1 MAENSFAEAARARK
15 VAAMVRYFDR
25 RFIAVGRCPYREAA
39 ELAAMLRDSVSEHQ
53 WKHHAVL
60 AGQNKP
66 SATTIALI
74 IAEYEKRAAER
85 ADPASNVLPLR
96 KYGGMN

>member
-1 MAENSFAEAARARK
+1 MPENSFADAARARK

-39 ELAAMLRDSVSEHQ
+39 ELATMLRESVSDEQ

-60 AGQNKP
+60 AGQKKP
-66 SATTIALI
+66 SVTSIALI

-85 ADPASNVLPLR
+85 AEPTDVLPIR
-96 KYGGMN
+96 KYGGVN